1 MSCFLYVLS
10 WFLLWSC
17 HVCPLNRFSFQK
29 LSNFWFFNKVFLV
42 LFFLCSNLFLLDRV
56 NQGLNVDLFNSALV
70 RCGDAQAKG
79 GGAFA
84 VLVCGA
90 CGVVS
95 GVGGESERDTEEVV
109 SVFGPDLEASAI
121 LDLIAIEDPRN

>member
-1 MSCFLYVLS
+1 M
-10 WFLLWSC
+10 
-17 HVCPLNRFSFQK
+17 
-29 LSNFWFFNKVFLV
+29 
-42 LFFLCSNLFLLDRV
+42 
-56 NQGLNVDLFNSALV
+56 NVDLFNSALV
-70 RCGDAQAKG
+70 RCGDAQAEG

-84 VLVCGA
+84 VLVGGA